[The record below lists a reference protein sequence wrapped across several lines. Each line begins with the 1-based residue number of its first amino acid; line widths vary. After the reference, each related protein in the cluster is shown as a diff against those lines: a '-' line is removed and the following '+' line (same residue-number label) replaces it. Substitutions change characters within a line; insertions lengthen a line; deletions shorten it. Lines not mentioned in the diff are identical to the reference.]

1 MAITEVQINEQDIA
15 SVLQKKIGEAVNL
28 QLRVEAM
35 TRTIAAQD
43 AKIAELE
50 GQITSSNGREASD
63 AKGGTEE
70 IPVYEQG

>member
-63 AKGGTEE
+63 AKCGTEE

>member
-15 SVLQKKIGEAVNL
+15 SVLQQKIGEAVNL

-50 GQITSSNGREASD
+50 GQITSPNGRETSA
-63 AKGGTEE
+63 AKGRTEE